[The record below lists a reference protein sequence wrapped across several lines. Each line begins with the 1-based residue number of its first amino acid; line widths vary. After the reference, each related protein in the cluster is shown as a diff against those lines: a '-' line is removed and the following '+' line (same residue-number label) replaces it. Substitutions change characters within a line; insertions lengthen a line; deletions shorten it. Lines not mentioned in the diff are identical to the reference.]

1 MKKISIELLVE
12 LILKLLQ
19 LLDSL
24 LNRKDE
30 KGGTEDDDAIE
41 RHRSLHGG

>member
-12 LILKLLQ
+12 LILKLLS

-30 KGGTEDDDAIE
+30 KGGEDDVDVIE
-41 RHRSLHGG
+41 RHRTMHGG